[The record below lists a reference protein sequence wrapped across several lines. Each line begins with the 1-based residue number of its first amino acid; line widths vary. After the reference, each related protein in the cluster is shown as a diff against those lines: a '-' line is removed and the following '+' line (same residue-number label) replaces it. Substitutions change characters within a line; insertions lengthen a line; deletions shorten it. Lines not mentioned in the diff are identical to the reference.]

1 MNEDFSNLWLSHF
14 PFKTKEDLYINLYIK
29 AIIESYKFID
39 KSFNKLAKDDENKIR
54 NRFYWDLTE
63 RNPITKKYVDS
74 NLLKI
79 SFEDWKMVS
88 EIEHRR
94 VDLKFFISCFGSF
107 EIECKIFSGK
117 QTIKGQYLSNG
128 LIRFIELKYSKN
140 DNAAGMIGFVV
151 SDDTSAIFN
160 SNINNAE
167 TFYPTDPTQPIQS
180 PINTNWKHGFI
191 SFHERKDKSEIK
203 IYHLLFE
210 FKG

>member
-1 MNEDFSNLWLSHF
+1 MNETFAKLWLSHF
-14 PFKTKEDLYINLYIK
+14 PFETKEDLYVNLYIR

-94 VDLKFFISCFGSF
+94 VDLTFFISCFGCF
-107 EIECKIFSGK
+107 EVECKIFSSK
-117 QTIKGQYLSNG
+117 QTVRGQYLSNG

-140 DNAAGMIGFVV
+140 DNAAAMMGFVV
-151 SDDTSAIFN
+151 K
-160 SNINNAE
+160 SNIDDIFKSNIKNAE
-167 TFYPTDPTQPIQS
+167 SFHSTNSKKSPQKPIDA
-180 PINTNWKHGFI
+180 TWKHGFI
-191 SFHERKDKSEIK
+191 SFHERTDKSEIK